1 MMEDFGHFGDE
12 SLFDSYQPEWLERSD
27 DYNVFEERQ
36 LDLDRDAGE
45 YEMDDD
51 SDEIVEPDDV
61 QGFEDDGYE
70 AALFGADC

>member
-45 YEMDDD
+45 YDLDDD
-51 SDEIVEPDDV
+51 TSDSTLLM
-61 QGFEDDGYE
+61 GEDDGYE